1 MKKYLPLI
9 CGISGEKLTTEEI
22 KFFRDYKPWGIIL
35 FERNCVNKENLKN
48 LTKELKEINHQ
59 NIPIL
64 IDQEGGRVS
73 RLNFK
78 GVNKFK
84 SNLFFGQIIEKDAD
98 LGFELLRLNTEILA
112 HTLKELGINTNTAPV
127 LDLPAANESGVIGDR
142 AFSINERTVSKAG
155 KIVIETNNKCGI
167 ASVIKHLPGHGRAR
181 VDSHFEMPEVDEI
194 EDELLSTDFK
204 PFQNNSDALLG
215 MTAHIL
221 FKSLDDQNIVTFS
234 KKIIETIIRNKIGF
248 RGLLMTDD
256 ISMKAISDDVDIA
269 ALKSLNAGCDLVLHC
284 NGNIN
289 EINKIA
295 ERIKSEAEPILIP
308 DDLINIY
315 QTKSD
320 FPHEENLKAYEY
332 LTKQL

>member
-35 FERNCVNKENLKN
+35 FERNCINKDNLKN
-48 LTKELKEINHQ
+48 LIKELKEINHQ

-84 SNLFFGQIIEKDAD
+84 SNLFFGKIIEKDAD

-112 HTLKELGINTNTAPV
+112 HTLKELGINTNTVPV
-127 LDLPAANESGVIGDR
+127 LDLPTANESGVIGDR

-234 KKIIETIIRNKIGF
+234 KK
-248 RGLLMTDD
+248 LL
-256 ISMKAISDDVDIA
+256 
-269 ALKSLNAGCDLVLHC
+269 
-284 NGNIN
+284 
-289 EINKIA
+289 
-295 ERIKSEAEPILIP
+295 
-308 DDLINIY
+308 
-315 QTKSD
+315 
-320 FPHEENLKAYEY
+320 
-332 LTKQL
+332 KQ